1 MESKKD
7 KIYQAIKRKIISTDF
22 RPGDLLSDR
31 KIAEELD
38 VSRTPVR
45 EALNLLQMDNYVVQ
59 QAGRGFFVKGL
70 SLQDIKD
77 LFIVREALEVAALKQ
92 SLEKIESSD
101 FNSIGQLLQRHEK
114 IIQSY
119 KPKGKFLED
128 ADFHRSLARLS
139 DNSFLL
145 QILESIYERI
155 EMLKNIESV
164 GLERVETAHGQHK
177 KIHGALAE
185 GDFTEAMELLS
196 RHILDSMNDI
206 LGRIQKR
213 FSILHY

>member
-7 KIYQAIKRKIISTDF
+7 KIYQTIKRKIISTDF
-22 RPGDLLSDR
+22 KPGDLLSDR
-31 KIAEELD
+31 KIAEELN

-59 QAGRGFFVKGL
+59 QTGRGFFVKGL

-92 SLEKIESSD
+92 SLEKTESNV
-101 FNSIGQLLQRHEK
+101 FNSIGELLQRHEK

-139 DNSFLL
+139 DNPFLL

-164 GLERVETAHGQHK
+164 GLGRVETAHDQHK
-177 KIHGALAE
+177 KIYGALAE